1 MVRLTG
7 QIKDIIPEL
16 LKMDMDKLFVVDV
29 KEPKSKRSLEQN
41 KLLWGLVHAIAKEQ
55 GQDDMEVY
63 CACLERADALSD
75 YIITA
80 FDVEDELRK
89 CFRGVRFIRKQEVNG
104 KECNIY
110 KVYIGSSKMNTQEMT
125 ELVESTVQI
134 CAELGRPTMNY
145 MEEGDRDELR
155 NAEND

>member
-1 MVRLTG
+1 MVRLSG
-7 QIKDIIPEL
+7 KIKDIAPEL
-16 LKMDMDKLFVVDV
+16 FKLDMDKLYIVEI

-41 KLLWGLVHAIAKEQ
+41 KMLWQLIHSIAKKQ

-63 CACLERADALSD
+63 CALLERADALSD

-80 FDVEDELRK
+80 YDMEDELRK

-110 KVYIGSSKMNTQEMT
+110 KVYIGSSKMDTKEMT
-125 ELVESTVQI
+125 ELLDITLQI
-134 CAELGRPTMNY
+134 CAELGIPTMECDY
-145 MEEGDRDELR
+145 L
-155 NAEND
+155 